1 MELSSGLTW
10 RRRDDVVKTL
20 IMETAASICLA
31 CSSLQ
36 SAFPC
41 LTPDFRDHVELTLL
55 FLLLFADWKIDDL
68 IIDFLQNQKV
78 NTKDPAVEAITL

>member
-20 IMETAASICLA
+20 IMVTAASICLA

-36 SAFPC
+36 SAFPG
-41 LTPDFRDHVELTLL
+41 LTPDFRDHVELPLL
-55 FLLLFADWKIDDL
+55 FLLSFA
-68 IIDFLQNQKV
+68 N
-78 NTKDPAVEAITL
+78 

>member
-10 RRRDDVVKTL
+10 RRRDDVVETL
-20 IMETAASICLA
+20 IMVTAASIGLA

-41 LTPDFRDHVELTLL
+41 LTDFRDHVELTLL
-55 FLLLFADWKIDDL
+55 FLLLLADWKIDDL

-78 NTKDPAVEAITL
+78 NTKDPAVEARTL